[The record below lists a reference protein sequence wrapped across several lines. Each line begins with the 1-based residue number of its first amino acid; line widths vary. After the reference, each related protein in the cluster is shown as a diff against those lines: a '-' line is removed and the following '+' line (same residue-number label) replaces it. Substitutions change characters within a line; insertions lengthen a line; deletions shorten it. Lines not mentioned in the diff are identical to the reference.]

1 MDIELKHSYQK
12 KKPIIKIQTQKMN
25 FFLYETQ
32 QENTNEEEKRQEC
45 ENRLYDFLADEFQLC
60 TFSKVQKFEECKSSI
75 HKKNPLHS
83 SFQYIIDRL
92 IPVPM
97 GVQKESVL
105 YRFMLLYDFTE
116 HFPKQKNIMVLK
128 PILPINIKENTLYL
142 YNNVEDFFINH
153 MKCNVQSVF
162 MEINFT
168 ENDTYQEIY
177 PDNIQHFQIIS
188 KQENTLKK
196 NKMMDF
202 LYIKYFT
209 QENRSNQDFL
219 SFLKMLQMGMK
230 SLQNGG
236 DCMIDFD
243 MDISYLPDMQLF
255 YWLSTCFEGVQF
267 LKSKIYENDIQHGIF
282 HFKHF
287 RGLPESTPFQR
298 ISSNRQIDSLFE
310 GMMSKRWIKYI
321 NELGEELQEKE
332 LKYREKKQFVKKE
345 LEKSSRKIEK
355 FMNFMIEKSVKWCEK
370 HRIPIHPIYETRPNE
385 IIPNA
390 IKFKFFPHE
399 QGVDLKKIKLTYESV
414 YSVTM
419 PEDADKMTELIRKH
433 YPSAKTIVDACSNV
447 GGNTLSFSRSF
458 QKVTS
463 IEIDPFT
470 YQCLVHNVQLYKRK
484 NVQVTLGDYV
494 QLKANLHPD
503 VVFFD
508 PPWGGIYYKIE
519 KDMDLFLS
527 NENLIDLLPPN
538 FALKAPINYN
548 IAGLLQKFPNVVIY
562 YFVNKFIFILPIS
575 A

>member
-1 MDIELKHSYQK
+1 
-12 KKPIIKIQTQKMN
+12 
-25 FFLYETQ
+25 
-32 QENTNEEEKRQEC
+32 
-45 ENRLYDFLADEFQLC
+45 
-60 TFSKVQKFEECKSSI
+60 
-75 HKKNPLHS
+75 
-83 SFQYIIDRL
+83 
-92 IPVPM
+92 M
-97 GVQKESVL
+97 GVQKESIQYDFL
-105 YRFMLLYDFTE
+105 LLYDLVE
-116 HFPKQKNIMVLK
+116 HFPRQKNILIFK
-128 PILPINIKENTLYL
+128 PILPQNIKDNTLYL
-142 YNNVEDFFINH
+142 YNNIEDFFVNR

-162 MEINFT
+162 MEMNFG

-177 PDNIQHFQIIS
+177 PDNIQHYQVLS
-188 KQENTLKK
+188 KQQNMNKK
-196 NKMMDF
+196 NKEMDF
-202 LYIKYFT
+202 AYIKYWKE
-209 QENRSNQDFL
+209 ENRLQESFL
-219 SFLKMLQMGMK
+219 SLLRMLQMAMK

-236 DCMIDFD
+236 DCMIDLD
-243 MDISYLPDMQLF
+243 MDISNIVDMQLF
-255 YWLSTCFEGVQF
+255 YWMSTCFGGVQF
-267 LKSKIYENDIQHGIF
+267 LKSKIYENDIRHGLLC
-282 HFKHF
+282 FKNF

-298 ISSNRQIDSLFE
+298 ISQNVQIESLFE
-310 GMMSKRWIKYI
+310 SSISRRWMKYM
-321 NELGEELQEKE
+321 NELENEFQEKE
-332 LKYREKKQFVKKE
+332 IRYREKKQFVQKE
-345 LEKSSRKIEK
+345 LEKSPRKVEK

-370 HRIPIHPIYETRPNE
+370 HRIPIHPIYETKPNE
-385 IIPNA
+385 IIPHA

-399 QGVDLKKIKLTYESV
+399 QGVDLKKIKLTYESI

-494 QLKANLHPD
+494 QLKTNLHPD

-527 NENLIDLLPPN
+527 NENIIDLLPPN

-562 YFVNKFIFILPIS
+562 YFVNKFIFILPLS
-575 A
+575 